1 MESSALHLGQ
11 RGMGYLVR
19 LPINGGAKL
28 KASGDDEVTAANEFD
43 EWGAVRECGSEFDGA
58 VFKEF
63 GDDAVAGIRRVGHW
77 TLGR

>member
-1 MESSALHLGQ
+1 MESSALHFGQ

-28 KASGDDEVTAANEFD
+28 KASGDDEVRGGDEFD
-43 EWGAVRECGSEFDGA
+43 EWGAVGEGSGEFDGA

-63 GDDAVAGIRRVGHW
+63 GDDAVAGIRRVGH
-77 TLGR
+77 